1 MQKKKTHIMI
11 ILALFINAM
20 AMVLFA
26 IDNIQLKN
34 VGPGITFTVLSVV
47 LFSFGVYSIVRNSKI
62 KEMERR

>member
-34 VGPGITFTVLSVV
+34 VGPGITFTVLAVV

>member
-1 MQKKKTHIMI
+1 MQKKKTHLMI
-11 ILALFINAM
+11 ILALFINGM

-34 VGPGITFTVLSVV
+34 VGPGITFTALAVV
-47 LFSFGVYSIVRNSKI
+47 LFSLGVYSIVRNSKI

>member
-11 ILALFINAM
+11 ILAFFINGM

-34 VGPGITFTVLSVV
+34 VGPGITFTALAVV
-47 LFSFGVYSIVRNSKI
+47 LFSLGVYSIVRNSKI